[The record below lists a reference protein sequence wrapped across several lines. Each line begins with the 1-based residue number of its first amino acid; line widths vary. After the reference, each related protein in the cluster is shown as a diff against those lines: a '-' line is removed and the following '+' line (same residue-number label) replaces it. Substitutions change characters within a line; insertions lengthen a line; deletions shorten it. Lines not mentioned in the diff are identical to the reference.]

1 MILIPHH
8 TEHNLHPPTVDQE
21 DRWGVIPLLLG
32 VVAVAVIGVLVL
44 TNGF

>member
-8 TEHNLHPPTVDQE
+8 TEHDLHRPTVDDE
-21 DRWGVIPLLLG
+21 NRWGAIPLLLG
-32 VVAVAVIGVLVL
+32 VVAIAVIGVLVL